1 MMSHPLVQLIIIVAI
16 LIAAW
21 FIVERFSP
29 DPLITKLCQILIF
42 VLALVVVVTKLLPLV
57 GVSF

>member
-1 MMSHPLVQLIIIVAI
+1 MNEFLTLILIVAL

-29 DPLITKLCQILIF
+29 DPLITKLCQIAIF
-42 VLALVVVVTKLLPLV
+42 IAALYVIVKHVWPLV
-57 GVSF
+57 A

>member
-1 MMSHPLVQLIIIVAI
+1 MSPIVQLVIIVCV

-21 FIVERFSP
+21 FVIERFSP
-29 DPLITKLCQILIF
+29 DPLVTKLCQIGIF
-42 VLALVVVVTKLLPLV
+42 ILALIVVVTKVLPMV

>member
-1 MMSHPLVQLIIIVAI
+1 MSNPYVNLIVIVCI

-21 FIVERFSP
+21 FVVERFSP
-29 DPLITKLCQILIF
+29 DPLVTKLCQILIF
-42 VLALVVVVTKLLPLV
+42 VLALIVIVTKLLPLL

>member
-1 MMSHPLVQLIIIVAI
+1 MNNPWVQLIIIVCV

-21 FIVERFSP
+21 FVVERFSP
-29 DPLITKLCQILIF
+29 DPLVTKLRQILIF
-42 VLALVVVVTKLLPLV
+42 VLALIVIVTKLLPLV